1 MFENTEMNIIRNQQ
15 FCHNT
20 LTLKYW
26 LESHSTARRNFLA
39 EFPSYISLKMT
50 ITILILSNTL
60 NYIKL
65 NYFPS

>member
-1 MFENTEMNIIRNQQ
+1 MFEYTAMNIIRNQK
-15 FCHNT
+15 FCHKT

-26 LESHSTARRNFLA
+26 LGSHSTARRNFLA

-50 ITILILSNTL
+50 KTILILSNTL